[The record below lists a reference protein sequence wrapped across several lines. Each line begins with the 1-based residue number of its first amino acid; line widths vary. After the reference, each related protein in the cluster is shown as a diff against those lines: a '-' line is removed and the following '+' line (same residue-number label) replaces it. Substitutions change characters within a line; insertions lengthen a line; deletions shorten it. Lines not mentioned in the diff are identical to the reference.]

1 VNIAA
6 HYSIEHLDNRGMRR
20 VLERVGAYLDEHPG
34 FCRCEQCVLDLLA
47 YTLNHVS
54 PIYRSSLLGPLT
66 GSDPVEKKL
75 NIEIDIALEEGALRI
90 ARNPGHMEDDEA
102 RERPARG

>member
-6 HYSIEHLDNRGMRR
+6 RYNLDNLENLGMRL
-20 VLERVGAYLDEHPG
+20 VLARVGEYLEEHPR

-54 PIYRSSLLGPLT
+54 PVYRTSLLGPLT
-66 GSDPVEKKL
+66 GSDPMRKKL
-75 NIEIDIALEEGALRI
+75 ELEIGIALDEGALRVE
-90 ARNPGHMEDDEA
+90 RNPNHVEGTLA
-102 RERPARG
+102 